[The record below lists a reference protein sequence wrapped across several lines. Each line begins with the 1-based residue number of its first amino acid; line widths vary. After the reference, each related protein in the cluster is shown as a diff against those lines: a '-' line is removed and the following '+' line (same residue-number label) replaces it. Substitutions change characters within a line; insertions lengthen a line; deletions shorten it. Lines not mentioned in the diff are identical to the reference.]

1 MNQQLVK
8 GEAFVRQTAQPT
20 YLKEFTSRLNA
31 GIGQVAQINAAK
43 KAERN
48 QINNKVSTYIN
59 QLNSDID
66 LTNLNDS
73 QQQAVTNYLVEERN
87 KYAEAATQITKI
99 EDPSS
104 QEYLNYRDQMNG
116 IQRSFGNLANQLNKY
131 KEDKVS
137 YLKDFDDRRVSDGNE
152 IGSLKKASRIYTN
165 EGSMGIGPGG
175 QVTFWNDDDGK
186 YENYSTIQKPFLKD
200 FKAAD
205 SILSLNESVYSAGQ
219 TLSGARQDMIRN
231 KLKNMISSGGRDTVL
246 SLASDD
252 FLIEGGLNLQD
263 PSLFEPENQDLLADT
278 VLNSYMDA
286 LINTSKQG
294 ANDKRPASGSRT
306 GGFSG
311 ALKDEI
317 SIAESPDGVVNN
329 ALNFSMLNKNVPG
342 KLREDKTKFLLN
354 EINKIDTSSNIN
366 YLTRSEMYNKYL
378 EANNIK
384 GGKNSRE
391 DTQEDRDNFK
401 KEFGNS
407 QIYTYNPKTIDIN
420 DSKGVNINTDNP
432 KDLYKFYLDNL
443 DLSTK
448 ARNHFYNNYD
458 NYIKSST
465 PSNSSTNPSKSGGS
479 MSKYN

>member
-20 YLKEFTSRLNA
+20 WNKALTSGLNA
-31 GIGQVAQINAAK
+31 GLDQLAQINAAK

-66 LTNLNDS
+66 LTNLNES
-73 QQQAVTNYLVEERN
+73 QQQAVTNYLVQERN

-104 QEYLNYRDQMNG
+104 QEYLDYRDQMNG

-152 IGSLKKASRIYTN
+152 IGSLKKASRIYTD

-175 QVTFWNDDDGK
+175 QVTFWDDDDGK

-219 TLSGARQDMIRN
+219 SLSGARQDMIRN

-286 LINTSKQG
+286 LTNTSKQG
-294 ANDKRPASGSRT
+294 ANDKRPASGSKT

-317 SIAESPDGVVNN
+317 STSEGVVNN
-329 ALNFSMLNKNVPG
+329 ALNFSTLTKNVPG
-342 KLREDKTKFLLN
+342 NLRENKTKVLLN
-354 EINKIDTSSNIN
+354 ELNKIDTSSNIN
-366 YLTRSEMYNKYL
+366 YLTRGEMYNKYL
-378 EANNIK
+378 EANEI
-384 GGKNSRE
+384 E
-391 DTQEDRDNFK
+391 DESKEDRDNFK

-407 QIYTYNPKTIDIN
+407 QIYTYNPKSRSLS
-420 DSKGVNINTDNP
+420 DSQAVNINTDNP

-448 ARNHFYNNYD
+448 ARNHFYSNYE
-458 NYIKSST
+458 NYTKGST
-465 PSNSSTNPSKSGGS
+465 PSNSSTNSSKGGGS
-479 MSKYN
+479 LDNI